1 MTTTVLSQSAARE
14 KDIEGEYGLWL
25 GNECGRYW
33 IFWGVLSSVK
43 SFHPLY
49 YLWSRSYI
57 LVKTTFSLVDTF
69 TIYMSLCHELYMTCC
84 LMNHARASIITIITP
99 LRCLTFVNLFWPEP
113 GIEPATNCLRGRHVA
128 TELTRLVY
136 IFIKNFC
143 IEYNHT

>member
-99 LRCLTFVNLFWPEP
+99 LRCLTFVNLFFDRTRELIPRPTVWE
-113 GIEPATNCLRGRHVA
+113 AA

-136 IFIKNFC
+136 IFIKHFC
-143 IEYNHT
+143 IGYNHT